1 MQQSNLIEAGC
12 SVSEVKAI
20 TGHVTDL
27 MVGYYSEDVDKNNVA
42 YTAIDKFINQNP
54 NLRVIS

>member
-1 MQQSNLIEAGC
+1 MQQSNLVEAGC

-27 MVGYYSEDVDKNNVA
+27 MVGYYSEDVDKIMCL
-42 YTAIDKFINQNP
+42 Y
-54 NLRVIS
+54 SY